1 MIVAGSLGVY
11 FFAPDLLPD
20 SLSFLKPPKKQEVT
34 DAGVARLSFKDVKG
48 SFVQSEKA
56 GQLFAIHGVITNNYP
71 KGRSFVLVKGSLLDD
86 KGKVVKTKMAYAGN
100 SFTEEQIK
108 TMPLEEIN
116 KELKNRFGAKKAN
129 FNIKP
134 EAGVPI
140 QYRH

>member
-1 MIVAGSLGVY
+1 VY
-11 FFAPDLLPD
+11 FFVPEMLPD

-34 DAGVARLSFKDVKG
+34 DAGVSRLSFKDVKG

-56 GQLFAIHGVITNNYP
+56 GQLFAIQGVITNNYP
-71 KGRSFVLVKGSLLDD
+71 KPRSFILVKGSLLDD

-108 TMPLEEIN
+108 TMSLEEIN
-116 KELKNRFGAKKAN
+116 RELKNRLGANKSN

-134 EAGVPI
+134 EAGVPSTI
-140 QYRH
+140 RI